1 MIKVRMFCP
10 NCEKKRYCE
19 RIGIDS
25 ADKYSL
31 GKRLHV
37 SVAYRCMYCEASF
50 NAEAHDIIE
59 AFEKEQARPR

>member
-1 MIKVRMFCP
+1 MMIAKMFCP
-10 NCEKKRYCE
+10 NCEKMRDCE

-25 ADKYSL
+25 AEKYSL
-31 GKRLHV
+31 DRRLHV
-37 SVAYRCMYCEASF
+37 SVAYRCIYCETSF